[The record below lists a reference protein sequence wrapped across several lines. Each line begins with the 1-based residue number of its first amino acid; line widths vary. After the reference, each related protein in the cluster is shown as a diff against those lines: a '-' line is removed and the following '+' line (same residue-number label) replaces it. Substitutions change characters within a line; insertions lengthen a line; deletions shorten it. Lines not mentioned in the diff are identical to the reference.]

1 MNKTML
7 ALLAREESGAEIV
20 IQCKRVC
27 SSTSAAWIRMM
38 AASSTRSAYIS
49 HVETVTIKN

>member
-1 MNKTML
+1 ML
-7 ALLAREESGAEIV
+7 VILARKESRAETV
-20 IQCKRVC
+20 VQYKRVC

-49 HVETVTIKN
+49 HVEIVAFEN